1 MPLFFEA
8 EKQQSSPHPL
18 PTGAAASSSVPE
30 QVWLA
35 ILRVAFL
42 LPHILEFLKR
52 RRLSCPGFHHSFVV
66 ANFFFVAAKALA
78 ILVHGPEQNVAFFWW
93 LLVLLS
99 AVSIAAQ
106 RGCLHHLRSTMPTP
120 R

>member
-1 MPLFFEA
+1 M
-8 EKQQSSPHPL
+8 
-18 PTGAAASSSVPE
+18 
-30 QVWLA
+30 
-35 ILRVAFL
+35 LRIVFL

-66 ANFFFVAAKALA
+66 ANFFFVVAKAVA
-78 ILVHGPEQNVAFFWW
+78 ILVHPPAQSVAFLWW

-99 AVSIAAQ
+99 AVSVVAQ